1 MSDDLSKRGG
11 QDRTRINVNQDYELR
26 DWAKKF
32 GITRDELKEE
42 VRAAGSDRAPD
53 VESPS
58 RTRAAT
64 HSAKAS
70 QRNAAAR
77 SSAPRLGRRSL
88 VLLRLFPLQILDRP
102 GLRKRRRGGECQDC
116 RRQIIRSH

>member
-42 VRAAGSDRAPD
+42 VRAAGSDRARD
-53 VESPS
+53 VEGALKNKSGDAFGEGKPAK
-58 RTRAAT
+58 RGRA
-64 HSAKAS
+64 
-70 QRNAAAR
+70 Q
-77 SSAPRLGRRSL
+77 
-88 VLLRLFPLQILDRP
+88 
-102 GLRKRRRGGECQDC
+102 
-116 RRQIIRSH
+116 

>member
-70 QRNAAAR
+70 QRNAARAV
-77 SSAPRLGRRSL
+77 A
-88 VLLRLFPLQILDRP
+88 RP
-102 GLRKRRRGGECQDC
+102 GSAGDHLSFFGFSRFKFLTDPAFANAGVAASVRIAGAK
-116 RRQIIRSH
+116 